1 MLLLLASAEGPKVTE
16 EGVVDWAQLLAKFPR
31 GSLVSGIHTG
41 DSYDAETNEEAGE
54 EGKVEIFAGDS
65 GYLFEAV
72 TSPKCTRWAL
82 AGLPFVQAFL
92 AVFLSKTNSNCIKA
106 FARNLV
112 GEEGPVEQFLH
123 RKAAFNPICPLEA
136 KLLAGW
142 VEVYGVTVIGQIGPF
157 EQLRAVGTPLVGLL
171 IEASRTAAMITQPD
185 QRKTKRGRFWVFLDQ
200 FNSCEFGV
208 GLEKKPGLSELEKV
222 ISAAG
227 VGTGLVS
234 QNIPAEYL
242 LL

>member
-92 AVFLSKTNSNCIKA
+92 AVFL
-106 FARNLV
+106 V

-171 IEASRTAAMITQPD
+171 IEASRTAAMVTQPD

-208 GLEKKPGLSELEKV
+208 SLEKKPGLSELEKV